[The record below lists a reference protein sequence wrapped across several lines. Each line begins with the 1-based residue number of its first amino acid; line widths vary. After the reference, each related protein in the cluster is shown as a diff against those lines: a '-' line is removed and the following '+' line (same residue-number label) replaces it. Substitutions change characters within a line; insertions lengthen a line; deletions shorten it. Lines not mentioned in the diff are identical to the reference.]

1 MLAELLVPIFLPGLA
16 FLAILLVLKPEH
28 RGRWSGLVG
37 GCVLPL
43 ATLVGFVY
51 EGAWPSSFSDWH
63 RLPLILAGA
72 GLLSAGLCWLPL
84 GVQRWSAPLAL
95 GALAG
100 VLGEFPD
107 METSDQCLLGLS
119 VVVSVKWWMLASEAT
134 LGRLVGLGAWA
145 SCVALAPMALDG
157 GFTTLMILSASG
169 ATIAGALVLAPQ
181 SLTPSGGGAMLL
193 GVLLPLLAWCGCSYD
208 YAEAPWWQWAGV
220 AGLPVAIILFL
231 DPAPSTD
238 GHPRRPWLTGFIR
251 AIFVVVL
258 LGWLLQPT
266 LDSLVAPTDDP
277 YGSY

>member
-84 GVQRWSAPLAL
+84 SVQRWSAPLAL

-100 VLGEFPD
+100 VLGAFPD

-220 AGLPVAIILFL
+220 AGLPVAIILFF

>member
-1 MLAELLVPIFLPGLA
+1 MLAELLVPIFLPGIA

-28 RGRWSGLVG
+28 RERWSGLVG
-37 GCVLPL
+37 GGVLPL
-43 ATLVGFVY
+43 ATLVGFGF

-63 RLPLILAGA
+63 RLPLILGGV
-72 GLLSAGLCWLPL
+72 GLLSAGLCWLPS
-84 GVQRWSAPLAL
+84 GVRRWFAPLGL

-107 METSDQCLLGLS
+107 MNRSDQCLLGLS

-134 LGRLVGLGAWA
+134 LGRLVGLGAWV

-169 ATIAGALVLAPQ
+169 ATVAGALVLAPR
-181 SLTPSGGGAMLL
+181 SLAAGGGGSMLL
-193 GVLLPLLAWCGCSYD
+193 GVMIPLLAWCGFSYD

-220 AGLPVAIILFL
+220 AGLPVAIIVFFDPVSVAEGQARGPWISGLMRALF
-231 DPAPSTD
+231 
-238 GHPRRPWLTGFIR
+238 
-251 AIFVVVL
+251 VVL
-258 LGWLLQPT
+258 LTGWLLQPT
-266 LDSLVAPTDDP
+266 LDSLVAPADDP

>member
-1 MLAELLVPIFLPGLA
+1 MLAELLVPIFLPGIA

-28 RGRWSGLVG
+28 RERWSGLVG
-37 GCVLPL
+37 GGVLPL
-43 ATLVGFVY
+43 ATLVGFGF

-63 RLPLILAGA
+63 RLPLILGGV
-72 GLLSAGLCWLPL
+72 GLLSAGFCWLPS
-84 GVQRWSAPLAL
+84 GVRRWFAPLGL

-107 METSDQCLLGLS
+107 MNRSDQCLLGLS

-134 LGRLVGLGAWA
+134 LGRLVGLGAWV

-169 ATIAGALVLAPQ
+169 ATVAGALVLTPR
-181 SLTPSGGGAMLL
+181 SLAAGGGGAMLL
-193 GVLLPLLAWCGCSYD
+193 GVMIPLLAWCGFSYD

-220 AGLPVAIILFL
+220 AGLPVAIIVFF
-231 DPAPSTD
+231 DPVSAAE
-238 GHPRRPWLTGFIR
+238 GQARRPWISGLMR
-251 AIFVVVL
+251 ALFVVL
-258 LGWLLQPT
+258 LTGWLLQPT
-266 LDSLVAPTDDP
+266 LDSLVAPADDP

>member
-16 FLAILLVLKPEH
+16 FLAVLLVLKPEH

-100 VLGEFPD
+100 VLGAFPD

>member
-1 MLAELLVPIFLPGLA
+1 MLAELLVPIFLPGIA

-28 RGRWSGLVG
+28 RERWSGLVG
-37 GCVLPL
+37 GGVLPL
-43 ATLVGFVY
+43 ATLVGFGF

-63 RLPLILAGA
+63 RLPLILGGV
-72 GLLSAGLCWLPL
+72 GLLSAGFCWLPS
-84 GVQRWSAPLAL
+84 GVRRWFAPLGL

-107 METSDQCLLGLS
+107 MNRSDQCLLGLS

-134 LGRLVGLGAWA
+134 LGRLVGLGAWV

-169 ATIAGALVLAPQ
+169 ATVAGALVLAPR
-181 SLTPSGGGAMLL
+181 SLAAGGGGSMLL
-193 GVLLPLLAWCGCSYD
+193 GVMIPLLAWCGFSYD

-220 AGLPVAIILFL
+220 AGLPVAIIVFF
-231 DPAPSTD
+231 DPVSAAE
-238 GHPRRPWLTGFIR
+238 GQARRPWISGLMR
-251 AIFVVVL
+251 ALFVVLVT
-258 LGWLLQPT
+258 GWLLQPT
-266 LDSLVAPTDDP
+266 LDSLLAPADDP

>member
-1 MLAELLVPIFLPGLA
+1 MLAELLVPIFLPGIA

-28 RGRWSGLVG
+28 RERWSGLVG
-37 GCVLPL
+37 GGVIPL
-43 ATLVGFVY
+43 ATLVGFGF

-63 RLPLILAGA
+63 RLPLILGGV
-72 GLLSAGLCWLPL
+72 GLLSAGFCWLPS
-84 GVQRWSAPLAL
+84 GVRRWFAPLGL

-107 METSDQCLLGLS
+107 MNRSDQCLLGLS

-134 LGRLVGLGAWA
+134 LGRLVGLGAWV

-169 ATIAGALVLAPQ
+169 ATVAGALVLAPR
-181 SLTPSGGGAMLL
+181 SLAAGGGGSMLL
-193 GVLLPLLAWCGCSYD
+193 GVMIPLLAWCGFSYD

-220 AGLPVAIILFL
+220 AGLPVAIIVFF
-231 DPAPSTD
+231 DPVSAAE
-238 GHPRRPWLTGFIR
+238 GQARRPWISGLMR
-251 AIFVVVL
+251 ALFVVL
-258 LGWLLQPT
+258 LTGWLLQPT
-266 LDSLVAPTDDP
+266 LDSLLDPADDP

>member
-16 FLAILLVLKPEH
+16 FLAILLVLKPEQ

-63 RLPLILAGA
+63 RLPLILTGT
-72 GLLSAGLCWLPL
+72 GLLSAGLCWLPF

-100 VLGEFPD
+100 VFGAFPD
-107 METSDQCLLGLS
+107 MEISDQCLLGLS

-181 SLTPSGGGAMLL
+181 SLSPGGGGAMLL

-220 AGLPVAIILFL
+220 AGLPVAIILFF
-231 DPAPSTD
+231 DPDPSTE
-238 GHPRRPWLTGFIR
+238 GHPRRPWLTGLIR
-251 AIFVVVL
+251 AVFVVVL

-266 LDSLVAPTDDP
+266 LDSLVAPADDP

>member
-1 MLAELLVPIFLPGLA
+1 MLAELLVPIFLPGIA

-28 RGRWSGLVG
+28 RERWSGLVG
-37 GCVLPL
+37 GGVLPL
-43 ATLVGFVY
+43 ATLVGFGF

-63 RLPLILAGA
+63 RLPLILGGV
-72 GLLSAGLCWLPL
+72 GLLSAGFCWLPS
-84 GVQRWSAPLAL
+84 GVRRWFAPLGL

-107 METSDQCLLGLS
+107 MNRSDQCLLGLS

-134 LGRLVGLGAWA
+134 LGRLVGLGAWV

-169 ATIAGALVLAPQ
+169 ATVAGALVLTPR
-181 SLTPSGGGAMLL
+181 SLAAGGGGAMLL
-193 GVLLPLLAWCGCSYD
+193 GVMIPLLAWCGFSYD

-220 AGLPVAIILFL
+220 AGLPVAIIVFF
-231 DPAPSTD
+231 DPVSVAE
-238 GHPRRPWLTGFIR
+238 GQARRPWISGLMR
-251 AIFVVVL
+251 ALFVVL
-258 LGWLLQPT
+258 LTGWLLQPT
-266 LDSLVAPTDDP
+266 LDSLVAPADDP

>member
-1 MLAELLVPIFLPGLA
+1 MLAELLVPIFLPGIA

-28 RGRWSGLVG
+28 RERWSGLVG
-37 GCVLPL
+37 GGVIPL
-43 ATLVGFVY
+43 ATLVGFGF

-63 RLPLILAGA
+63 RLPLILGGV
-72 GLLSAGLCWLPL
+72 GLLSAGFCWLPS
-84 GVQRWSAPLAL
+84 GVRRWFAPLGL

-107 METSDQCLLGLS
+107 MNRSDQCLLGLS

-134 LGRLVGLGAWA
+134 LGRLVGLGAWV

-169 ATIAGALVLAPQ
+169 ATVAGALVLTPR
-181 SLTPSGGGAMLL
+181 SLAAGGGGAMLL
-193 GVLLPLLAWCGCSYD
+193 GVMIPLLAWCGFSYD

-220 AGLPVAIILFL
+220 AGLPVAIIVFF
-231 DPAPSTD
+231 DPVSAAE
-238 GHPRRPWLTGFIR
+238 GQARRPWISGLMR
-251 AIFVVVL
+251 ALFVVLVT
-258 LGWLLQPT
+258 GWLLQPT
-266 LDSLVAPTDDP
+266 LDSLLAPADDP

>member
-100 VLGEFPD
+100 VLGAFPD

>member
-1 MLAELLVPIFLPGLA
+1 MLAELLVPIFLPGIA

-28 RGRWSGLVG
+28 RERWSGLVG
-37 GCVLPL
+37 GGVLPL
-43 ATLVGFVY
+43 ATLVGFGF

-63 RLPLILAGA
+63 RLPLILGGV
-72 GLLSAGLCWLPL
+72 GLLSAGFCWLPS
-84 GVQRWSAPLAL
+84 GVRRWFAPLGL

-107 METSDQCLLGLS
+107 MNRSDQCLLGLS

-134 LGRLVGLGAWA
+134 LGRLVGLGAWV

-169 ATIAGALVLAPQ
+169 ATVAGALVLAPR
-181 SLTPSGGGAMLL
+181 SLAAGGGGAMLL
-193 GVLLPLLAWCGCSYD
+193 GVMIPLLAWCGFSYD

-220 AGLPVAIILFL
+220 AGLPVAIIVFF
-231 DPAPSTD
+231 DPVSAVE
-238 GHPRRPWLTGFIR
+238 GQARRPWISGLMR
-251 AIFVVVL
+251 ALFVVL
-258 LGWLLQPT
+258 LTGWLLQPT
-266 LDSLVAPTDDP
+266 LDSLVAPADDP

>member
-1 MLAELLVPIFLPGLA
+1 MLAELLVPILLPGIA
-16 FLAILLVLKPEH
+16 FLAVLLVLKPQH

-84 GVQRWSAPLAL
+84 AGQRWSAPLAL

-100 VLGEFPD
+100 VFGEFPD

-208 YAEAPWWQWAGV
+208 YAEAPWWQWAGM
-220 AGLPVAIILFL
+220 AGLPVAIILFF
-231 DPAPSTD
+231 DPTPSPD
-238 GHPRRPWLTGFIR
+238 GQPRRPWITGFIR

>member
-1 MLAELLVPIFLPGLA
+1 MLAELLVPIFLPGIA

-28 RGRWSGLVG
+28 RERWSGLVG
-37 GCVLPL
+37 GGVLPL
-43 ATLVGFVY
+43 ATLVGFGF

-63 RLPLILAGA
+63 RLPLILGGV
-72 GLLSAGLCWLPL
+72 GLLSAGFCWLPS
-84 GVQRWSAPLAL
+84 GVRRWFAPLGL

-107 METSDQCLLGLS
+107 MNRSDQCLLGLS

-134 LGRLVGLGAWA
+134 LGRLVGLGAWV

-169 ATIAGALVLAPQ
+169 ATVAGALVLTPR
-181 SLTPSGGGAMLL
+181 SLAAGGGGAMLL
-193 GVLLPLLAWCGCSYD
+193 GVMIPLLAWCGFSYD

-220 AGLPVAIILFL
+220 AGLPVAIIVFF
-231 DPAPSTD
+231 DPVSAVE
-238 GHPRRPWLTGFIR
+238 GQARRPWISGLMR
-251 AIFVVVL
+251 ALFVVL
-258 LGWLLQPT
+258 LTGWLLQPT
-266 LDSLVAPTDDP
+266 LDSLVAPADDP

>member
-100 VLGEFPD
+100 VLRAFPD

-220 AGLPVAIILFL
+220 AGLPVAIILFF
-231 DPAPSTD
+231 DPSTSTE
-238 GHPRRPWLTGFIR
+238 GHPRRPWLTGLIR

-266 LDSLVAPTDDP
+266 LDSLVGPADDP

>member
-1 MLAELLVPIFLPGLA
+1 MLAELLVPIFLPGIA

-28 RGRWSGLVG
+28 RERWSGLVG
-37 GCVLPL
+37 GGVIPL
-43 ATLVGFVY
+43 ATLVGFGF

-63 RLPLILAGA
+63 RLPLILGGV
-72 GLLSAGLCWLPL
+72 GLLSAGFCWLPS
-84 GVQRWSAPLAL
+84 GVRRWFAPLGL

-107 METSDQCLLGLS
+107 MNRSDQCLLGLS

-134 LGRLVGLGAWA
+134 LGRLVGLGAWV

-169 ATIAGALVLAPQ
+169 ATVAGALVLTPR
-181 SLTPSGGGAMLL
+181 SLAAGGGGAMLL
-193 GVLLPLLAWCGCSYD
+193 GVMIPLLAWCGFSYD

-220 AGLPVAIILFL
+220 AGLPVAIIVFF
-231 DPAPSTD
+231 DPVSAVE
-238 GHPRRPWLTGFIR
+238 GQARRPWISGLMR
-251 AIFVVVL
+251 ALFVVL
-258 LGWLLQPT
+258 LTGWLLQPT
-266 LDSLVAPTDDP
+266 LDSLVAPADDP

>member
-95 GALAG
+95 GALAA
-100 VLGEFPD
+100 VLGAFPD

>member
-1 MLAELLVPIFLPGLA
+1 MLAELLVPIFLPGIA
-16 FLAILLVLKPEH
+16 FLSILLVLKPQH
-28 RGRWSGLVG
+28 RGCWSGLVG

-95 GALAG
+95 GASAG
-100 VLGEFPD
+100 VLGAFPD

-220 AGLPVAIILFL
+220 AGLPVAIILFF

-238 GHPRRPWLTGFIR
+238 GHSRRPWLTGFIR

>member
-1 MLAELLVPIFLPGLA
+1 MLAELLVPIFLPGIA
-16 FLAILLVLKPEH
+16 FLAVLLVLKPEH

-220 AGLPVAIILFL
+220 AGLPVAIILFF

-238 GHPRRPWLTGFIR
+238 GHPRLPWLTGFIR

>member
-1 MLAELLVPIFLPGLA
+1 
-16 FLAILLVLKPEH
+16 
-28 RGRWSGLVG
+28 
-37 GCVLPL
+37 
-43 ATLVGFVY
+43 
-51 EGAWPSSFSDWH
+51 
-63 RLPLILAGA
+63 
-72 GLLSAGLCWLPL
+72 
-84 GVQRWSAPLAL
+84 
-95 GALAG
+95 
-100 VLGEFPD
+100 
-107 METSDQCLLGLS
+107 
-119 VVVSVKWWMLASEAT
+119 
-134 LGRLVGLGAWA
+134 
-145 SCVALAPMALDG
+145 MALDG

-220 AGLPVAIILFL
+220 AGLPVAIILFF

-251 AIFVVVL
+251 AIFVVAL

-266 LDSLVAPTDDP
+266 LDSLVAPTDDQ

>member
-1 MLAELLVPIFLPGLA
+1 MLAELLVPIFLPGIA

-28 RGRWSGLVG
+28 RERWSGLVG
-37 GCVLPL
+37 GGVIPL
-43 ATLVGFVY
+43 ATLVGFGF

-63 RLPLILAGA
+63 RLPLILGGV
-72 GLLSAGLCWLPL
+72 GLLSAGFCWLPS
-84 GVQRWSAPLAL
+84 GVRRWFAPLGL

-107 METSDQCLLGLS
+107 MNRSDQCLLGLS

-134 LGRLVGLGAWA
+134 LGRLVGLGAWV

-169 ATIAGALVLAPQ
+169 ATVAGALVLAPR
-181 SLTPSGGGAMLL
+181 SLAAGGGGSMLL
-193 GVLLPLLAWCGCSYD
+193 GVMIPLLAWCGFSYD

-220 AGLPVAIILFL
+220 AGLPVAIIVFF
-231 DPAPSTD
+231 DPVSAAE
-238 GHPRRPWLTGFIR
+238 GQARRPWISGLMR
-251 AIFVVVL
+251 ALFVVL
-258 LGWLLQPT
+258 LTGWLLQPT
-266 LDSLVAPTDDP
+266 LDSLVAPADDP

>member
-1 MLAELLVPIFLPGLA
+1 M
-16 FLAILLVLKPEH
+16 
-28 RGRWSGLVG
+28 
-37 GCVLPL
+37 LPL

-63 RLPLILAGA
+63 RLPLILTGT
-72 GLLSAGLCWLPL
+72 GLLSAGLCWLPF

-100 VLGEFPD
+100 VFGAFPD
-107 METSDQCLLGLS
+107 MEISDQCLLGLS

-181 SLTPSGGGAMLL
+181 SLSPGGGGAMLL

-220 AGLPVAIILFL
+220 AGLPVAIILFF
-231 DPAPSTD
+231 DPDPSTE
-238 GHPRRPWLTGFIR
+238 GHPRRPWLTGLIR
-251 AIFVVVL
+251 AVFVVVL

-266 LDSLVAPTDDP
+266 LDSLVAPADDP